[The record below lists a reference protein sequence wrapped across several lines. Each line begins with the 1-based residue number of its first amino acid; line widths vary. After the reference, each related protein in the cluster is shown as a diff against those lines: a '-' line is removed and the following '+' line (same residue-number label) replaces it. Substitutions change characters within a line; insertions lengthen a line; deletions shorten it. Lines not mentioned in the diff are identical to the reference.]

1 MEPLNQA
8 ERRKA
13 FTNFLIF
20 FIVTVV
26 IIVAAVFFSI
36 QVPFRQNDQLRD
48 QMNVVEKERDFSET
62 FANKMGE
69 TINLLDSINK
79 KEVQSPE
86 LVDNKIQLNITALNE
101 MIEKDP
107 VAQKTIYK
115 YIVNTFDE
123 LRRAKKDL
131 RDVSGKDANLSNLQK
146 ENAELRNNYQ
156 QALDR
161 YAQLQQLYFQQRK

>member
-1 MEPLNQA
+1 MEPLNQP

-20 FIVTVV
+20 FIVTVL

-86 LVDNKIQLNITALNE
+86 LVDNKIQLNITAMNE
-101 MIEKDP
+101 MIEKEP
-107 VAQKTIYK
+107 ITQKTIYR
-115 YIVNTFDE
+115 YMVNTFDE

-131 RDVSGKDANLSNLQK
+131 RDVSGKDVNLTNLQK

>member
-1 MEPLNQA
+1 MEPLNQQD
-8 ERRKA
+8 RKKA

-20 FIVTVV
+20 FIITVV

-48 QMNVVEKERDFSET
+48 QMNIVEKERDFSENFST
-62 FANKMGE
+62 KMLE
-69 TINLLDSINK
+69 TINLLDSVNK

-86 LVDNKIQLNITALNE
+86 LVDSKIQLNITAMNE
-101 MIEKDP
+101 MIEKEP
-107 VAQKTIYK
+107 VSQKTLYR

-131 RDVSGKDANLSNLQK
+131 RDVSGKDANLLTLQK
-146 ENAELRNNYQ
+146 DNAELRTSYQ

-161 YAQLQQLYFQQRK
+161 YNQLQQLYFQQRK